1 MPCCKCCCGNQTCSE
16 GQQGKCC
23 CGGSS
28 GTCCQT
34 GQYCCNGACQ
44 NTPCQTCVYYCEKTA
59 GQPSRGCGE
68 ILYYSRTLTVPAG
81 YNTVRIRGS
90 ADDQL
95 RITYG
100 GSDYNAPAGNCLGS
114 YTPNCIPLPAGQVVR
129 TAAEWN
135 GPSPAG
141 VSSVIDYTFNITAG
155 GTFTIAA
162 RDNFGIDWGYD
173 LEICYSQNPT
183 WFSTLNAENAELVP
197 PMTPDVGPGAE
208 LKALLAKI
216 GITASP
222 TCQCNSMATRMN
234 QWGAESLDHI
244 EEIVDVM
251 QQSAKDRG
259 LPFLRTVGRQL
270 VKLAVRRW
278 KKANSQ

>member
-1 MPCCKCCCGNQTCSE
+1 MITCHKKYLEQRCQERGYTWEEVLPCVVSQDGDEIT
-16 GQQGKCC
+16 
-23 CGGSS
+23 
-28 GTCCQT
+28 
-34 GQYCCNGACQ
+34 
-44 NTPCQTCVYYCEKTA
+44 VDIDH
-59 GQPSRGCGE
+59 PSYPR
-68 ILYYSRTLTVPAG
+68 
-81 YNTVRIRGS
+81 
-90 ADDQL
+90 
-95 RITYG
+95 
-100 GSDYNAPAGNCLGS
+100 NAREP
-114 YTPNCIPLPAGQVVR
+114 
-129 TAAEWN
+129 
-135 GPSPAG
+135 
-141 VSSVIDYTFNITAG
+141 
-155 GTFTIAA
+155 
-162 RDNFGIDWGYD
+162 
-173 LEICYSQNPT
+173 
-183 WFSTLNAENAELVP
+183 
-197 PMTPDVGPGAE
+197 VGPGTE